1 MKLHQL
7 TSVLD
12 FQGGS
17 QPPKKEFENEPSKTN
32 VRFLQIR
39 DFKRDDKI
47 AYIPVSKKNRLCK
60 KEDILIARYGA
71 SVGQILTGKEGA
83 YNVALMKVIDSNKLF
98 NVKYLNYFFNSPYFQ
113 NSLLSR
119 SERSAQAG
127 FNKKDL
133 SEIKIPVPPLQEQE
147 KIVEKLDKLFQNFES
162 FYLSTNSH
170 EEKIKY
176 LQTAFLAKL
185 FNVDETFYELDEIG
199 ALCEFQSGLWTGKK
213 APFKTVKVL
222 RNTNFTKVN
231 TLKLEDIAEIQVEEK
246 MLEKRKLEIGNILIE
261 KSGGGPNQPVGRVV
275 YIDDRAEGY
284 SFSNFT
290 SRITTKN
297 KKLKPKYLYWFLNY
311 VYRSGKTELMQKRST
326 GIRNLQLEE
335 YKKLT
340 IPIPPLDD
348 QEEIIKRCENVYI
361 LITKILVSDKTKN
374 HLIDNLK
381 KSILNKEFSYE

>member
-133 SEIKIPVPPLQEQE
+133 SEIKIPVPPLKEQE

>member
-1 MKLHQL
+1 MEVFKLL
-7 TSVLD
+7 EVCEVY
-12 FQGGS
+12 
-17 QPPKKEFENEPSKTN
+17 QPKTISKKELKDDGKYKVYGANGVIGFYEQFNHEESEILLTCRGATCGAVNVSEPFSWINGNAMVVKPIDNLLTRN
-32 VRFLQIR
+32 YIKYFLQTI
-39 DFKRDDKI
+39 DKKSVI
-47 AYIPVSKKNRLCK
+47 T
-60 KEDILIARYGA
+60 GA
-71 SVGQILTGKEGA
+71 AQPQITRSSLE
-83 YNVALMKVIDSNKLF
+83 KL
-98 NVKYLNYFFNSPYFQ
+98 
-113 NSLLSR
+113 
-119 SERSAQAG
+119 
-127 FNKKDL
+127 
-133 SEIKIPVPPLQEQE
+133 KIPVPSLQEQE